1 MKIHEYQG
9 KELFRKYG
17 VPVPIGIA
25 AMTVE
30 DALAAIPTVQQQA
43 GTEVVVVKAQ
53 IHAGGRG
60 KGGGVKVAKTRADAE
75 EAVKRIFGMQLVTP
89 QTGPEGKKVQRLLVE
104 QGLAIE
110 HEYYLGMLLDRAT
123 GRVTVMASREGGMDI
138 EEVAATHPEK
148 ILKES
153 IDPGAGWQDYQAR
166 RLAKRLGL
174 TGAAAAALP
183 KFLRSL
189 TRCYDDMDCSLL
201 EINPL
206 VTTKDGAVLALDAK
220 INFDDNALYR
230 HPELTELARPGEE
243 DAVGDRGQEVGPQS
257 YIALEGNI
265 GCMVNGAGLAM
276 STMDIIKYYG
286 GQPANFLDVG
296 GGATAEK
303 VTAAFKIITADPE
316 VKAIFV
322 NIFGGIMK
330 CDTIAT
336 GVITAVKEVGLK
348 VPLVVRLE
356 GTNVELGKKM
366 LAESGLNIVAAA
378 DMADGAQKV
387 VAAAKGGGSERPRRI
402 RHPPR
407 RPGHVRLG
415 RHLPHQAGHRVRH
428 PRRRRRHPGKGGSKV
443 AGLEQVPLYDTVEEA
458 VQLAGA
464 NASVIYVPPPFAADA
479 ILEAA
484 AAGIDLIIA
493 SPRASRPA
501 T

>member
-25 AMTVE
+25 AQSVE
-30 DALAAIPTVQQQA
+30 EALAAIPRVQEQA
-43 GTEVVVVKAQ
+43 KTDVVVVKAQ

-89 QTGPEGKKVQRLLVE
+89 QTGPAGKKVQRLLVE
-104 QGLAIE
+104 QGLAID
-110 HEYYLGMLLDRAT
+110 HEFYLGMLLDRAT

-148 ILKES
+148 ILKEPV
-153 IDPGAGWQDYQAR
+153 DPGLGWQDYQSR
-166 RLAKRLGL
+166 RLAKQLGM
-174 TGAAAAALP
+174 TGGAAASLT
-183 KFLRSL
+183 KFLRAL

-206 VTTKDGAVLALDAK
+206 VTTKDGQVLALDAK

-230 HPELTELARPGEE
+230 HPELNDWRDPSEE
-243 DAVGDRGQEVGPQS
+243 DASETEAKKWDLS
-257 YIALEGNI
+257 FIALEGNI

-303 VTAAFKIITADPE
+303 VTAAFKIITSDPE

-356 GTNVELGKKM
+356 GTNVELGKQM

-387 VAAAKGGGSERPRRI
+387 VAAAKGG
-402 RHPPR
+402 
-407 RPGHVRLG
+407 
-415 RHLPHQAGHRVRH
+415 A
-428 PRRRRRHPGKGGSKV
+428 K
-443 AGLEQVPLYDTVEEA
+443 
-458 VQLAGA
+458 
-464 NASVIYVPPPFAADA
+464 
-479 ILEAA
+479 
-484 AAGIDLIIA
+484 
-493 SPRASRPA
+493 
-501 T
+501 